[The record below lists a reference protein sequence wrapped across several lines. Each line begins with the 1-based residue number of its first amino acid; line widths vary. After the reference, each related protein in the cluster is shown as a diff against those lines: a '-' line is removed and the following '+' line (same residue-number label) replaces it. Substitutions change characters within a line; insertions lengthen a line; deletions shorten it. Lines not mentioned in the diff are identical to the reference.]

1 MRKTLAAIAAAG
13 ALALGIVAAGPAA
26 AGSKVP
32 LSLAGSNCTV
42 VNGVC
47 VFPGAIRGERYE
59 AFIVT
64 NDGTTDTFTV
74 VAGSLPPGISLTGN
88 GTQGAIL
95 IGTPTQDGTF
105 IFTVHVVNPKR
116 QTAQET
122 FAITVSEPPPLL
134 LLCSSG
140 DNGGTLVN
148 GVCVL
153 PGASVGQ
160 PYEGFIL
167 TSDGSVDTFSI
178 VAGSLPPGL
187 SMPSVFGAAGTIV
200 GGTPTQQ
207 GTFTFTVHVVN
218 PEGQTAQQTYNI
230 KVDPPP
236 PLTITLPASGSTLA
250 PGTVGSA
257 YAQNFFLSGGQAPYT
272 WSVASGQLPPGLAL
286 RSTAAPT
293 DNNNQLSGTP
303 TTAGTFTFTMKVTD
317 TVGDQATQQFSLTI
331 QP

>member
-1 MRKTLAAIAAAG
+1 MRKTIAAIAAAG
-13 ALALGIVAAGPAA
+13 ALALGIVAAGPASA
-26 AGSKVP
+26 HSKPPP

-47 VFPGAIRGERYE
+47 VFPDATRGERYE

-74 VAGSLPPGISLTGN
+74 VAGSLPPGVSLASN

-105 IFTVHVVNPKR
+105 TFTVHVVNPKR

-122 FAITVSEPPPLL
+122 FAITVNEPPPLL
-134 LLCSSG
+134 LLCSPA

-153 PGASVGQ
+153 PDASVGQ
-160 PYEGFIL
+160 AYEGFIL
-167 TSDGSVDTFSI
+167 TNDGSVDTFSI

-187 SMPSVFGAAGTIV
+187 SMPAVFGAAGTIV
-200 GGTPTQQ
+200 GGTPTQH

-218 PEGQTAQQTYNI
+218 PEGQTAQQTYSI
-230 KVDPPP
+230 KV
-236 PLTITLPASGSTLA
+236 
-250 PGTVGSA
+250 
-257 YAQNFFLSGGQAPYT
+257 
-272 WSVASGQLPPGLAL
+272 
-286 RSTAAPT
+286 R
-293 DNNNQLSGTP
+293 
-303 TTAGTFTFTMKVTD
+303 
-317 TVGDQATQQFSLTI
+317 
-331 QP
+331 